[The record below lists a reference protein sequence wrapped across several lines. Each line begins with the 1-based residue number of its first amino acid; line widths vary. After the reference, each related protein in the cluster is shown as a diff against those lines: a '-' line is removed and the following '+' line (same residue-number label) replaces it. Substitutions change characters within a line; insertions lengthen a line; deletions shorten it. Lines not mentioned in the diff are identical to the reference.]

1 MNNFVVI
8 LIFMLM
14 ENIDFEGLLTI
25 PKTKK
30 EEDEILMQLS
40 EKFNINCKKNPGCLG
55 ELMVDK
61 KLNNLGIKIE
71 KNPKIKCDWLI
82 DQKHLYGDFKY
93 KDTIIEVKT
102 LRYFNSNGG
111 RGNQGT
117 GMEKIINT
125 ITKYSNI
132 YDYYKL
138 NTLIIMVLDMQNNKY
153 GKLMTDMSKK
163 NFNNNKF
170 LEFIYPFLE
179 KNHIKFVNY
188 NELSL
193 DMFI

>member
-1 MNNFVVI
+1 
-8 LIFMLM
+8 M
-14 ENIDFEGLLTI
+14 ENPDFEILLTI

-30 EEDEILMQLS
+30 EEDEILILLS
-40 EKFNINCKKNPGCLG
+40 DKFNINCKKNPGCLG
-55 ELMVDK
+55 ELMVEK
-61 KLNNLGIKIE
+61 KLKNLGIKIE

-82 DQKHLYGDFKY
+82 DQKHIYGDYKY

-125 ITKYSNI
+125 ILKYGNL
-132 YDYYKL
+132 YEYYKL
-138 NTLIIMVLDMQNNKY
+138 KTLIIMVLDMQNNKY

-163 NFNNNKF
+163 KFNNNKF

-179 KNHIKFVNY
+179 SNYIKFINY
-188 NELSL
+188 SELT
-193 DMFI
+193 